1 MKWLFGF
8 LVISLV
14 ACSSADYRLLK
25 NFYPATTDAPEKIDV
40 SATFPKTYEEGALPG
55 YLSLAFTI
63 TNNSNRA
70 IDIDPAKINL
80 MISTQIHS
88 PIPAQSLQ
96 GANPKVNV
104 AAKALKRM
112 TLNAGESTKGTL
124 YFSKTLVE
132 PIKSAAVFN
141 ITMDAGMGKRIV
153 VVFKP

>member
-1 MKWLFGF
+1 MKWLLG
-8 LVISLV
+8 LVLFSLV

-40 SATFPKTYEEGALPG
+40 TAIFPKTYEEGALPG
-55 YLSLAFTI
+55 YLTLSFTI
-63 TNNSNRA
+63 INNSNRA
-70 IDIDPAKINL
+70 IEVDPSKINL
-80 MISTQIHS
+80 MIGTEIHS

-96 GANPKVNV
+96 GVNTKVNV
-104 AAKALKRM
+104 VAKALKRL
-112 TLNAGESTKGTL
+112 TLNAGDSTKGTL

-141 ITMDAGMGKRIV
+141 ITMDAGTGRRIV